1 MLTLSGGAG
10 WHVLGLIYRS
20 DKNYEEAS
28 KCYRSALRI
37 DTVRMPTLSP
47 LRAPN
52 ALCLLL

>member
-1 MLTLSGGAG
+1 M
-10 WHVLGLIYRS
+10 LGLIYRS